1 MKKVIL
7 MMFVVVL
14 CVTTANAQLT
24 KDEKNQVDKKT
35 LFEKGGK
42 TLSASFSGLDL
53 GFSGVDKLDNFNL
66 DFGVRSS
73 YFIADNFAV
82 MAGLGINF
90 SSPKGE
96 DSYAEFNVEVGAKY
110 YFWEAMYGGL
120 AYKGYRHTFMDDW
133 LSSCRFEVGYTY
145 HITNNVFFEPAL
157 YYTRGLSDL
166 IKDQAKLGL
175 SIAIGVKF

>member
-14 CVTTANAQLT
+14 CVTTANAQFA
-24 KDEKNQVDKKT
+24 KDKKNNVDKKT

-42 TLSASFSGLDL
+42 TLSASLSGLDL
-53 GFSGVDKLDNFNL
+53 GFSGVDNLDNFNL
-66 DFGVRSS
+66 DFGVRGS

-90 SSPKGE
+90 SSPKGD
-96 DSYAEFNVEVGAKY
+96 DSYAEFNIEAGVRC
-110 YFWEAMYGGL
+110 YFWEAMYGSL

-133 LSSCRFEVGYTY
+133 LNFGQLEVGYTI
-145 HITNNVFFEPAL
+145 HITNKVFFEPAL
-157 YYTRGLSDL
+157 YYTKGLSDL

-175 SIAIGVKF
+175 SIGIGVKF